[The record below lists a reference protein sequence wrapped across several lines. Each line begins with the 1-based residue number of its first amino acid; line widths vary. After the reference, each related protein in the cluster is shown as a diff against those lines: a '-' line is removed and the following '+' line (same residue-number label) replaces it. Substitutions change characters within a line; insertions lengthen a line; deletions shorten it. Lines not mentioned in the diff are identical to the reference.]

1 MDLLEIASYEKDLK
15 LLLSRSSFPST
26 GSRTM
31 QRWHLHLCWFYCS
44 EESVHAPDA
53 SEGFTFFVITCVILN
68 GYVVIYLFCKFVDDE
83 CKNCSMNLNTSLFL
97 FFNLTFSFFLDLEEE
112 GQKWVVLSQKKS
124 YS

>member
-1 MDLLEIASYEKDLK
+1 M
-15 LLLSRSSFPST
+15 
-26 GSRTM
+26 
-31 QRWHLHLCWFYCS
+31 
-44 EESVHAPDA
+44 HAPDA

-97 FFNLTFSFFLDLEEE
+97 FFNLIFSFFLDLEEE